1 MEDGNSFSLLAKNLK
16 KRRFEVRSDKHSWI
30 ILGFFY
36 HVFYPLLGKCF
47 CQVGG
52 GAQDKGQQAQGSES
66 SANVTGGMQG
76 FFF

>member
-52 GAQDKGQQAQGSES
+52 GLQDQGSES
-66 SANVTGGMQG
+66 SADVQG
-76 FFF
+76 ACRDFF